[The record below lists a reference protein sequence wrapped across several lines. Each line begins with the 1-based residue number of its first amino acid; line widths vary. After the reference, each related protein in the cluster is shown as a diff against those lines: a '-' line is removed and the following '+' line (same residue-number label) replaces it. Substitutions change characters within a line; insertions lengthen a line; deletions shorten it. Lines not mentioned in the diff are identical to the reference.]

1 MRVVVVGGGV
11 IGLWCARDLARS
23 GARVVVLDG
32 PAQPAASTRASA
44 GWVVPV
50 LSSPLSGPGIV
61 ADSARAMLRREAAF
75 SFRSMTPDLAR
86 WMRAFVAAGSPWQ
99 YAAGQ
104 RATVELA
111 GNVREAYAALRAEHD
126 FELHDTGLLMVART
140 TEGRA
145 EAEHL
150 AADAAA
156 AGYAGKSEHLD
167 VDGMHDR
174 ESALAPGVIGGVHA
188 RDEFHI
194 HPDALLEALRN
205 SAQDAGVRIVSSGVR
220 ALVPA
225 TGGRWTVLT
234 DNGSETADRVVVAA
248 GYWSRALL
256 STVDV
261 QIPLAS
267 AAGFS
272 VTARIAEPPA
282 LPLKLVEANVAVT
295 PFDEGV
301 RLAGRFALGR
311 PPAMVSQRQLRKV
324 VEASRPYLRDW
335 RPESV
340 SAEYVGL
347 RPVTPDSLPL
357 IGEVPGRPG
366 LLAATGHGMLGLTLA
381 PGTAAEVVHQLCTG
395 EVSESGARFALDRF
409 TGARSR

>member
-1 MRVVVVGGGV
+1 MKVIVVGGGV
-11 IGLWCARDLARS
+11 VGLWTARDLART
-23 GARVVVLDG
+23 GAEVVVLDG

-50 LSSPLSGPGIV
+50 LSSPLSGPGLV
-61 ADSARAMLRREAAF
+61 ADSARAMLRGEAAF
-75 SFRSMTPDLAR
+75 SFRSMSPDLAL
-86 WMRAFVAAGSPWQ
+86 WMRAFVASGSAWQ
-99 YAAGQ
+99 RAAGQ

-111 GNVREAYAALRAEHD
+111 GNVRESYAALRAEHD

-140 TEGRA
+140 AEGRA

-150 AADAAA
+150 AANAAA
-156 AGYAGKSEHLD
+156 AGYTGKSEHLD
-167 VDGMHDR
+167 ADGVHDR
-174 ESALAPGVIGGVHA
+174 EPTLAPGLVGGVHA

-194 HPDALLEALRN
+194 HPEQLLAALRN
-205 SAQDAGVRIVSSGVR
+205 SAQDAGVRIVCSGVR

-234 DNGSETADRVVVAA
+234 EDGSETAGKIVVAA

-256 STVDV
+256 ATVDV
-261 QIPLAS
+261 RVPLES

-295 PFDEGV
+295 PFGEGV
-301 RLAGRFALGR
+301 RLAGRFVLGR
-311 PPAMVSQRQLRKV
+311 PPSKVSQRQLHKI
-324 VEASRPYLRDW
+324 VEAARPYLRDW
-335 RPESV
+335 RPDSV

-366 LLAATGHGMLGLTLA
+366 VLAATGHGMLGLTLA
-381 PGTAAEVVHQLCTG
+381 PGTSAEVVHQLSTG
-395 EVSESGARFALDRF
+395 EASESGARFALDRF
-409 TGARSR
+409 TGAWSR

>member
-1 MRVVVVGGGV
+1 MKVVIVGGGV
-11 IGLWCARDLARS
+11 IGLWSARDLART
-23 GARVVVLDG
+23 GAEVVVLDG
-32 PAQPAASTRASA
+32 AAQTAASTRASA

-75 SFRSMTPDLAR
+75 SFRSMNADLAR
-86 WMRAFVAAGSPWQ
+86 WMRDFVASGTPWQ
-99 YAAGQ
+99 YAAGL

-111 GNVREAYAALRAEHD
+111 GNVREEYGALRAEHD

-150 AADAAA
+150 AANAAA

-167 VDGMHDR
+167 ADGIHDR
-174 ESALAPGVIGGVHA
+174 EPTLAPGVIGGVHA

-194 HPDALLEALRN
+194 RPEQLLESLRN
-205 SAQDAGVRIVSSGVR
+205 SAQDAGVRIVNSGVR

-234 DNGSETADRVVVAA
+234 ENGSEPADKVVVAA

-261 QIPLAS
+261 RVPLES
-267 AAGFS
+267 GAGFS

-282 LPLKLVEANVAVT
+282 VPLKLVEANVAVT

-311 PPAMVSQRQLRKV
+311 PPSQVSQRQLQKV
-324 VEASRPYLRDW
+324 VEAARPYLSDW
-335 RPESV
+335 RPDSV

-366 LLAATGHGMLGLTLA
+366 LFVATGHGMLGLTLA
-381 PGTAAEVVHQLCTG
+381 PGTSAEVVHQLSTG
-395 EVSESGARFALDRF
+395 EASESGARFALDRF
-409 TGARSR
+409 AGAWSR